1 MLTTAFIDPGIIPKN
16 EWDRE
21 AKLQIDNK
29 YIKVRHNSLLP
40 KILYLMP

>member
-1 MLTTAFIDPGIIPKN
+1 MMLTTSFTDPGIIPKN

-29 YIKVRHNSLLP
+29 YIKIRHN
-40 KILYLMP
+40 

>member
-1 MLTTAFIDPGIIPKN
+1 MMLATAFTDPGIIPKN

-29 YIKVRHNSLLP
+29 YIKIMNEKNAFLFM
-40 KILYLMP
+40 LY